1 MMRLPNCLPTM
12 TGSQRESRCEVL
24 RFVLQTVQLL
34 AIPKNHF
41 FYAVQLLDAAG
52 IWSNFG
58 DLRQQTVTSMA
69 ALLVSLKL
77 SDDHVRGFGLDPL
90 LELAVHAT
98 RFLDGTAHQGAV
110 APEAIIMQEHEL
122 LVALSFVVSAPT
134 VSDWIEVLFR
144 RTEVNSARRAT
155 QLHRFAA
162 ETAKNFCE
170 ALLFEVNLCEER
182 SPSEMA
188 ISMWSLALLYS
199 NYLAARMSGY
209 VLFAGNRP

>member
-1 MMRLPNCLPTM
+1 MMRLPNCLGTI
-12 TGSQRESRCEVL
+12 TDFQRESRRKVL
-24 RFVLQTVQLL
+24 RFVHQTVQLL
-34 AIPKNHF
+34 AMPRDHF

-52 IWSNFG
+52 IWDTTYDF
-58 DLRQQTVTSMA
+58 RQQTVTGMA
-69 ALLVSLKL
+69 ALFISIKL
-77 SDDHVRGFGLDPL
+77 FNDHAHVHGPDALP
-90 LELAVHAT
+90 ELAVHAT

-122 LVALSFVVSAPT
+122 LAALSFVVSAPT

-170 ALLFEVNLCEER
+170 ALLFQVNLCEER
-182 SPSEMA
+182 SPSDVA
-188 ISMWSLALLYS
+188 ISMWSLALMITYCM
-199 NYLAARMSGY
+199 AAAAPLTR
-209 VLFAGNRP
+209 